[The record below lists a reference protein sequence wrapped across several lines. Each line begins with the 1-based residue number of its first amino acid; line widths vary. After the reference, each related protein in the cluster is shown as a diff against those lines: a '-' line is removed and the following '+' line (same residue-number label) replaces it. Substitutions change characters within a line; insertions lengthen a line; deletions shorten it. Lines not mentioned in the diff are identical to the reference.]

1 MHDDL
6 PATLIDGRYRL
17 GELLGVG
24 GSASVFAADDLSQA
38 SSRVAIKMLHPHLCE
53 TEASRDAFLREAR
66 QAQTLRHPNIV
77 AVRAYGLHDSGG
89 VTMAWIALDL
99 VDGESVGELV
109 AANGRLDVTDAAT
122 VLDGVLAGL
131 AVAHAAGLV
140 HRDISPANVLISAHD
155 GPLLASHVLLVD
167 FGLADVT
174 GRTAIG
180 RDVLLAESVGDS
192 VTDAA
197 ATDIGVIGNAA
208 FMSPEQA
215 QGKPVRA
222 AGDLYQAGALLYFL
236 LTGRVPYPRDTTAQV
251 LEAHVSAPP
260 PVPSV
265 LAPAARPLDR
275 VVTRAMTKTP
285 ARRFRHAAEFRA
297 AIAAAVEG
305 LAVAPA
311 LGAPSASA
319 SASDA
324 PFTTDSSTRVLES
337 ATTGQ
342 LAYLSPAP
350 SPSAGETAAQSERA
364 TTSAGG
370 FAALVAVVLIAGLAV
385 WGVVSASASPEPA
398 TPTVAATVSTPSPT
412 ATPPV
417 EEAQPTASAPP
428 LVDPVV
434 VETSVPTLYGTIA
447 DAQQSLSALGL
458 VLGTVS
464 SIESAE
470 KSDRVLG
477 QNPQPGQSVP
487 AGSAVDVT
495 VASGTN
501 TVPAVAQ
508 LSVGAARALLES
520 AGFVVDVVGTVSP
533 MATVSGTQPA
543 QGAVLRVGVG
553 VVLLVDETEA
563 PVEPTPAPTAD
574 TP

>member
-1 MHDDL
+1 
-6 PATLIDGRYRL
+6 
-17 GELLGVG
+17 
-24 GSASVFAADDLSQA
+24 
-38 SSRVAIKMLHPHLCE
+38 
-53 TEASRDAFLREAR
+53 
-66 QAQTLRHPNIV
+66 
-77 AVRAYGLHDSGG
+77 
-89 VTMAWIALDL
+89 
-99 VDGESVGELV
+99 
-109 AANGRLDVTDAAT
+109 DVTDAAT

-140 HRDISPANVLISAHD
+140 HRDISPANVLIAAHD

-174 GRTAIG
+174 GRTAVG

-192 VTDAA
+192 VTDAT

-265 LAPAARPLDR
+265 LAPGARPLDR

-305 LAVAPA
+305 VALAVSAPA
-311 LGAPSASA
+311 AGEPPTTAPA
-319 SASDA
+319 
-324 PFTTDSSTRVLES
+324 TRVLES
-337 ATTGQ
+337 TTAGQ

-350 SPSAGETAAQSERA
+350 TASPASEPERS
-364 TTSAGG
+364 TPSGG
-370 FAALVAVVLIAGLAV
+370 GLAALVAVALIGGLAV

-398 TPTVAATVSTPSPT
+398 TRKVAAAVNTPTPT
-412 ATPPV
+412 ATQPV
-417 EEAQPTASAPP
+417 PEAQPTASAPP

-434 VETSVPTLYGTIA
+434 VEAFVPTLYGTLA
-447 DAQQSLSALGL
+447 DAERSLAALGL
-458 VLGTVS
+458 ALGTVS

-470 KSDRVLG
+470 KAERVLS

-533 MATVSGTQPA
+533 TATVNATQPA
-543 QGAVLRVGVG
+543 QGTVLRVGVG
-553 VVLLVDETEA
+553 VVLLVDD
-563 PVEPTPAPTAD
+563 VEPPVVPSPEPTAV

>member
-24 GSASVFAADDLSQA
+24 GSASVFAADDLADLDDAGQP
-38 SSRVAIKMLHPHLCE
+38 SSRVALKMLHPHLCE

-66 QAQTLRHPNIV
+66 QAQALRHPNIV
-77 AVRAYGLHDSGG
+77 AVRAYGLHDTGG

-109 AANGRLDVTDAAT
+109 AARGRLDVTDAAT

-140 HRDISPANVLISAHD
+140 HRDISPANVLITAHD
-155 GPLLASHVLLVD
+155 GELLASHVLLVD

-174 GRTAIG
+174 GRTAVG

-192 VTDAA
+192 VTDAT

-297 AIAAAVEG
+297 AIATAVEAVA
-305 LAVAPA
+305 LAVPA
-311 LGAPSASA
+311 AGEPSAAAPS
-319 SASDA
+319 
-324 PFTTDSSTRVLES
+324 TTALATRVLES
-337 ATTGQ
+337 TTARQ

-350 SPSAGETAAQSERA
+350 
-364 TTSAGG
+364 
-370 FAALVAVVLIAGLAV
+370 
-385 WGVVSASASPEPA
+385 
-398 TPTVAATVSTPSPT
+398 TPTPP
-412 ATPPV
+412 TPP
-417 EEAQPTASAPP
+417 
-428 LVDPVV
+428 
-434 VETSVPTLYGTIA
+434 
-447 DAQQSLSALGL
+447 
-458 VLGTVS
+458 
-464 SIESAE
+464 
-470 KSDRVLG
+470 
-477 QNPQPGQSVP
+477 
-487 AGSAVDVT
+487 
-495 VASGTN
+495 
-501 TVPAVAQ
+501 
-508 LSVGAARALLES
+508 
-520 AGFVVDVVGTVSP
+520 
-533 MATVSGTQPA
+533 
-543 QGAVLRVGVG
+543 
-553 VVLLVDETEA
+553 
-563 PVEPTPAPTAD
+563 
-574 TP
+574 